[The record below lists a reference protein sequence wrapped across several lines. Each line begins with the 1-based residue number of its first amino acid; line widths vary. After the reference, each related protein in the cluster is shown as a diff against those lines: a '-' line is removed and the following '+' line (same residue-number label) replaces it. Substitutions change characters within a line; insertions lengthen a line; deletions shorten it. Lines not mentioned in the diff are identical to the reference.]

1 MSKIV
6 FIQSDGTE
14 KTVEGVVGENLMS
27 LAVDNEVTGIDGD
40 CGGCCSCA
48 TCHVY
53 VDEAWVEKVGA
64 PAADEESLLALNP
77 DRESNSRLCCQI
89 EVKDELDGLT
99 VRVPEFQF

>member
-53 VDEAWVEKVGA
+53 VDNAWVEKVGS

-77 DRESNSRLCCQI
+77 DRVSNSRLCCQI